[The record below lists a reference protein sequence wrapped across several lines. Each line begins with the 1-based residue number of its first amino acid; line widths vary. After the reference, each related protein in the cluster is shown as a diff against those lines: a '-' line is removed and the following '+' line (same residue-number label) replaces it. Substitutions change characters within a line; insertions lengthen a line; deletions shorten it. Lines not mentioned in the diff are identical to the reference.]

1 MGFQIKEIIM
11 AESNHKKQ
19 TVKLGSME
27 VIIDPE
33 NMKFN
38 ESNLSMYLER
48 EGSWYDYFGQRLADA
63 EAFLARHDLEYDIKY
78 ADKFK
83 HYKEQGSSDKLAEAY
98 SKSEPEVEEAKK
110 RSIASKHKVRLLQQH
125 LRAWD
130 KNHDNAQSRGH
141 MIRKEMDKLNIDIYK
156 SKQFDADIDSKV
168 SEIIKEV
175 DV

>member
-1 MGFQIKEIIM
+1 M
-11 AESNHKKQ
+11 AELDYKKQ
-19 TVKLGSME
+19 TIKLGSME
-27 VIIDPE
+27 VVIDPE
-33 NMKFN
+33 NMRFN

-63 EAFLARHDLEYDIKY
+63 EAFLARLYLEYDVKY
-78 ADKFK
+78 AEKFK
-83 HYKEQGSSDKLAEAY
+83 HSIVQGSSDKLAEAY

-156 SKQFDADIDSKV
+156 TKQLDEDIDSKV
-168 SEIIKEV
+168 SAIIKEA